1 MTQTNNRLMD
11 ELAKLVTGAAGAA
24 QGVRTEVDSFMKAQ
38 AEKVLNDME
47 IVSREE
53 FDAVRDMAIKARE
66 ENNALLAR
74 IEVLEKALKSSP
86 AKKSPAK
93 KTPENPKK

>member
-11 ELAKLVTGAAGAA
+11 ELAKLITNAAGAA

-53 FDAVRDMAIKARE
+53 FEAVRSMAIKARE
-66 ENNALLAR
+66 ENDALLKR
-74 IEVLEKALKSSP
+74 IESLEAAAKKKP
-86 AKKSPAK
+86 AKTSK
-93 KTPENPKK
+93 K

>member
-24 QGVRTEVDSFMKAQ
+24 QGVRSEVDSFMKAQ

-74 IEVLEKALKSSP
+74 IEVMEKALKSSP